1 LSVEQRSGDS
11 DHLVHVD
18 VHVHVHG
25 LIARTASLFLLLV
38 LSSLPVE
45 AQLSGPVVTT
55 LTIFAG
61 TETGLWRSADWG
73 YHWERVQGDRGGES
87 LREIG
92 AVRTI
97 LALGPRVY
105 VGAETGLFVSDDFGQ
120 TWKRGALTVP
130 VSAVLP
136 SRYPQSDPTVF
147 AATGAGLLR
156 SPDGGQTFAATAVR
170 DAWVHRLEW
179 PGPALVIAT
188 ARGVLVSKDGAA
200 TFTGPGAGLPAGE
213 VRAMALS
220 SFFIV
225 DPVLFAAVGATGVH
239 RSSDGGATWTS
250 SGLGGHTVTDLVWLG
265 PFLYAAAD
273 GGLFRSEDAGRSWSP
288 LGEGL
293 KGVVPVRLL
302 FPLAPESGAE
312 AFLGTAQGVYRTA
325 DGGMR
330 WESAGLKD
338 EKVLCIG
345 TFPAPERNQKG
356 KRR

>member
-1 LSVEQRSGDS
+1 MSIRRA
-11 DHLVHVD
+11 VHALI
-18 VHVHVHG
+18 HVVV
-25 LIARTASLFLLLV
+25 LIAFATPSWA
-38 LSSLPVE
+38 

-61 TETGLWRSADWG
+61 TESGLWRSADWG
-73 YHWERVQGDRGGES
+73 YHWERVEGARGGES
-87 LREIG
+87 VREIG
-92 AVRTI
+92 AVRSI

-105 VGAETGLFVSDDFGQ
+105 VGADTGLLVSDDFGQ
-120 TWKRGALTVP
+120 TWARGALTVP

-147 AATGAGLLR
+147 AATSAGLLR
-156 SPDGGQTFAATAVR
+156 SPDGGRTFAATSVR
-170 DAWVHRLEW
+170 DTWVHRLEW

-188 ARGVLVSKDGAA
+188 ARGVLVSKDAAA
-200 TFTGPGAGLPAGE
+200 TFIGPGTGLPPGD

-239 RSSDGGATWTS
+239 RSSDGGATWS
-250 SGLGGHTVTDLVWLG
+250 RSGLDGHTVTDLVWLG
-265 PFLYAAAD
+265 PFLYAASD
-273 GGLFRSEDAGRSWSP
+273 RGLFRSEDAGRSWQP

-293 KGVVPVRLL
+293 TGVVPVRLL

-312 AFLGTAQGVYRTA
+312 AFVGTDKGVYRTA

-330 WESAGLKD
+330 WVSAGLAG
-338 EKVLCIG
+338 EKVLCVG
-345 TFPAPERNQKG
+345 TFPPPVREQNRKN
-356 KRR
+356 RRR

>member
-1 LSVEQRSGDS
+1 M
-11 DHLVHVD
+11 HVN
-18 VHVHVHG
+18 VRVAV
-25 LIARTASLFLLLV
+25 LV
-38 LSSLPVE
+38 LGMAAGGAPLL

-61 TETGLWRSADWG
+61 TESGLWRSTDWG
-73 YHWERVQGDRGGES
+73 YRWERVQGASGGES
-87 LREIG
+87 LREVG
-92 AVRTI
+92 AIHSI

-105 VGAETGLFVSDDFGQ
+105 VGAATGLLVSDDFGQ
-120 TWKRGALTVP
+120 TWTRGALSVP

-147 AATGAGLLR
+147 AATSAGLLR
-156 SPDGGQTFAATAVR
+156 SPDGGRTFAATAVR
-170 DAWVHRLEW
+170 DTWVHRLEW

-188 ARGVLVSKDGAA
+188 AGGVLVSKDGAA
-200 TFTGPGAGLPAGE
+200 TFAGPGAGLPAGD

-239 RSSDGGATWTS
+239 RSSDGGATWTP
-250 SGLGGHTVTDLVWLG
+250 SGLGGQTVTDLVWLG
-265 PFLYAAAD
+265 PFLYAAGD
-273 GGLFRSEDAGRSWSP
+273 RGLFRSEDAGRTWSP

-302 FPLAPESGAE
+302 FPLAPDSGAE
-312 AFLGTAQGVYRTA
+312 AFLGTDHGVYRTA

-330 WESAGLKD
+330 WESAGMKD
-338 EKVLCIG
+338 EKVLCLG
-345 TFPAPERNQKG
+345 TFPAPERPQ
-356 KRR
+356 KRRRR

>member
-1 LSVEQRSGDS
+1 VHE
-11 DHLVHVD
+11 HVNVHVL
-18 VHVHVHG
+18 VLVLVLG
-25 LIARTASLFLLLV
+25 LIAGATPLL
-38 LSSLPVE
+38 

-61 TETGLWRSADWG
+61 TESGLWRSTDWG
-73 YHWERVQGDRGGES
+73 YRWQRVEGASGSES
-87 LREIG
+87 LRDVG
-92 AVRTI
+92 AVHSI

-105 VGAETGLFVSDDFGQ
+105 VGAHTGLLISDDFGQ
-120 TWKRGALTVP
+120 TWTRGALTVP
-130 VSAVLP
+130 VAAVLP

-147 AATGAGLLR
+147 AATSAGLLR
-156 SPDGGQTFAATAVR
+156 SLDGGRSFAATPVR
-170 DAWVHRLEW
+170 DTWVHRLEW

-188 ARGVLVSKDGAA
+188 ARGVLVSKDSGT
-200 TFTGPGAGLPAGE
+200 TFTGPGAGLPAGD

-239 RSSDGGATWTS
+239 RSSDGGATWTA
-250 SGLGGHTVTDLVWLG
+250 SGLAGQTITDLVWLG
-265 PFLYAAAD
+265 PFLYAVGD
-273 GGLFRSEDAGRSWSP
+273 RGLFRSEDAGRTWLP

-302 FPLAPESGAE
+302 FPLAPDSGAE
-312 AFLGTAQGVYRTA
+312 AFLGTDRGVYRTA

-345 TFPAPERNQKG
+345 TFPAPERPQKG
-356 KRR
+356 RRR

>member
-1 LSVEQRSGDS
+1 MD
-11 DHLVHVD
+11 VHVD
-18 VHVHVHG
+18 VHVHVNVNVNG
-25 LIARTASLFLLLV
+25 LIARATLLLLL
-38 LSSLPVE
+38 LSSSVSA

-73 YHWERVQGDRGGES
+73 YHWERVEGGRGGES
-87 LREIG
+87 LRDIG

-105 VGAETGLFVSDDFGQ
+105 VGAETGLYVSDDFGQ
-120 TWKRGALTVP
+120 IWKRGALTVP

-147 AATGAGLLR
+147 AATSAGLLR
-156 SPDGGQTFAATAVR
+156 SPDGGQTFAATSVR
-170 DAWVHRLEW
+170 DARVHRLEW

-200 TFTGPGAGLPAGE
+200 TFTGPGAGLPAGD

-239 RSSDGGATWTS
+239 RSSDGGATWKA
-250 SGLGGHTVTDLVWLG
+250 SGLDGHSVTDLVWLG
-265 PFLYAAAD
+265 PFLYATSD
-273 GGLFRSEDAGRSWSP
+273 RGFFRSEDAGRTWAP

-293 KGVVPVRLL
+293 KGVVPVRIL

-345 TFPAPERNQKG
+345 TFPPPVREQSPKN
-356 KRR
+356 RRR

>member
-1 LSVEQRSGDS
+1 MNVPMPV
-11 DHLVHVD
+11 LVL
-18 VHVHVHG
+18 G
-25 LIARTASLFLLLV
+25 LIACATPLL
-38 LSSLPVE
+38 

-61 TETGLWRSADWG
+61 TESGLWRSSDWG
-73 YHWERVQGDRGGES
+73 YRWERVEGASGGIS
-87 LREIG
+87 LREVG
-92 AVRTI
+92 AVLSI

-120 TWKRGALTVP
+120 TWTRGALTVP

-147 AATGAGLLR
+147 AATSAGLLR
-156 SPDGGQTFAATAVR
+156 SPDGGRTFAATAVR

-188 ARGVLVSKDGAA
+188 ARGVLVSKDGAT
-200 TFTGPGAGLPAGE
+200 TFAGPGAGLPPGE

-239 RSSDGGATWTS
+239 RSSDGGATWTQ
-250 SGLGGHTVTDLVWLG
+250 SGLAGHTVTDLVWLG
-265 PFLYAAAD
+265 PFLYAAGD
-273 GGLFRSEDAGRSWSP
+273 RGLFRSEDAGRTWSP

-302 FPLAPESGAE
+302 FPLAPDSGAE
-312 AFLGTAQGVYRTA
+312 AFLGTDQGVYRTA

-330 WESAGLKD
+330 WESAGMKG

-345 TFPAPERNQKG
+345 TFPPPERPQKG
-356 KRR
+356 RRR

>member
-1 LSVEQRSGDS
+1 VNVNVRV
-11 DHLVHVD
+11 LVLVL
-18 VHVHVHG
+18 VLG
-25 LIARTASLFLLLV
+25 LIAGAAPLW
-38 LSSLPVE
+38 

-61 TETGLWRSADWG
+61 TESGLWRSTDWG
-73 YHWERVQGDRGGES
+73 YRWERVPGGSGGES
-87 LREIG
+87 LRDVG
-92 AVRTI
+92 AVRSI

-105 VGAETGLFVSDDFGQ
+105 VGADTGLLVSDDFGQ
-120 TWKRGALTVP
+120 TWTRGALTVP

-147 AATGAGLLR
+147 AATSAGLLR
-156 SPDGGQTFAATAVR
+156 SPDGGRTFAATAVR
-170 DAWVHRLEW
+170 DTWVHRLEW

-188 ARGVLVSKDGAA
+188 ARGVLVSKDGAT
-200 TFTGPGAGLPAGE
+200 TFDGPGTGMPAGE

-239 RSSDGGATWTS
+239 RSSDGGATWTP

-265 PFLYAAAD
+265 PFLYAVGD
-273 GGLFRSEDAGRSWSP
+273 RGLFRSEDAGRTWSP

-312 AFLGTAQGVYRTA
+312 AFLGTTDGVYRTA

-330 WESAGLKD
+330 WERAGMKD
-338 EKVLCIG
+338 EKVLCVG
-345 TFPAPERNQKG
+345 TFPAPERPQKG
-356 KRR
+356 RRR

>member
-1 LSVEQRSGDS
+1 M
-11 DHLVHVD
+11 HVQ
-18 VHVHVHG
+18 VHVHVNVNVHVNV
-25 LIARTASLFLLLV
+25 LRAVACAAFFLFAGAAPLL
-38 LSSLPVE
+38 

-61 TETGLWRSADWG
+61 TESGLWRSTDWG
-73 YHWERVQGDRGGES
+73 FRWERVA
-87 LREIG
+87 G
-92 AVRTI
+92 ASGALDGVPIAFGPVRSI

-120 TWKRGALTVP
+120 TWTRGALTVP

-147 AATGAGLLR
+147 AATSAGLLR
-156 SPDGGQTFAATAVR
+156 SPDGGRTFAATAVN
-170 DAWVHRLEW
+170 DTWVHRLEW

-188 ARGVLVSKDGAA
+188 ARGVLVSKDGAT
-200 TFTGPGAGLPAGE
+200 TFTGPGAGLPTGE

-239 RSSDGGATWTS
+239 RSSDGGATWTE
-250 SGLGGHTVTDLVWLG
+250 SGLAGHTVTDLVWLG
-265 PFLYAAAD
+265 PFLYAASD
-273 GGLFRSEDAGRSWSP
+273 RGLFRSEDAGRTWLP
-288 LGEGL
+288 LGDGL
-293 KGVVPVRLL
+293 KGVVPLRLL
-302 FPLAPESGAE
+302 FPLAPDSGAE
-312 AFLGTAQGVYRTA
+312 AFLGTNQGVYRTA

-330 WESAGLKD
+330 WEAAGMKD

-345 TFPAPERNQKG
+345 TFPAPERPQKG
-356 KRR
+356 RRR

>member
-1 LSVEQRSGDS
+1 
-11 DHLVHVD
+11 VHEHEHVY
-18 VHVHVHG
+18 VHVHLLVLVLG
-25 LIARTASLFLLLV
+25 LIACAAPLL
-38 LSSLPVE
+38 

-61 TETGLWRSADWG
+61 TESGLWRSADWG
-73 YHWERVQGDRGGES
+73 YRWQRVAGASGALDGVPIEF
-87 LREIG
+87 G
-92 AVRTI
+92 AVRSI

-105 VGAETGLFVSDDFGQ
+105 VGAETGLFVSDDFGA
-120 TWKRGALTVP
+120 TWTKGALGVP

-147 AATGAGLLR
+147 AATSAGLLR
-156 SPDGGQTFAATAVR
+156 SLDGGRTFAATPVR
-170 DAWVHRLEW
+170 DTFVHRLEW
-179 PGPALVIAT
+179 PGPALVVAT

-200 TFTGPGAGLPAGE
+200 TFTGPGTGLPPGD

-250 SGLGGHTVTDLVWLG
+250 SGLDGHTVTDLVWLG
-265 PFLYAAAD
+265 PFLYATSD
-273 GGLFRSEDAGRSWSP
+273 RGLFRSEDAGRSWQP
-288 LGEGL
+288 LGDL
-293 KGVVPVRLL
+293 PAGVVPVRLL

-312 AFLGTAQGVYRTA
+312 IFMGTANGAYRTA

-330 WESAGLKD
+330 WTSAGLAG
-338 EKVLCIG
+338 EKVLCLG
-345 TFPAPERNQKG
+345 TFPPPVREQSQKG
-356 KRR
+356 RKR